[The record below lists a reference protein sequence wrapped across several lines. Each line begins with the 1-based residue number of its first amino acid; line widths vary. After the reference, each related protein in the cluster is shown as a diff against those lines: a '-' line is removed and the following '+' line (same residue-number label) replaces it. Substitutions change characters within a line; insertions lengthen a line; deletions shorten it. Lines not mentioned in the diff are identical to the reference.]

1 MPGKLFLPLQENITT
16 LPHLRR
22 PLGQGIWLSARSSS
36 VAGMPVPICLTRSAD
51 VQKNVPEQVT
61 ADTTS
66 ISEPDGTDRQLFKQ
80 GGIPIQRLKGLGSV
94 SHFSFLPL
102 ITAGK
107 VLSSSVGEGED
118 RHSASTIITIKV
130 ALVLTGF

>member
-1 MPGKLFLPLQENITT
+1 MAECTQQ
-16 LPHLRR
+16 
-22 PLGQGIWLSARSSS
+22 LGGRHS
-36 VAGMPVPICLTRSAD
+36 VPICLTRSAD
-51 VQKNVPEQVT
+51 VQRNVPEQVT

-80 GGIPIQRLKGLGSV
+80 GGIPVQRLKGLGSV
-94 SHFSFLPL
+94 SDFSFLPL

-118 RHSASTIITIKV
+118 RHSASTIIAIKV